1 METVLALI
9 TTYGALVLFGST
21 FLSCLALPVPASL
34 MMLAGGG
41 FVAAGDMTAID
52 VAAAAY
58 GGAILGDLTGF
69 AIARG
74 LGARLAA
81 WIDGR
86 KARADLFRKA
96 NALTDRWGGV
106 GIYLSRWLF
115 SPLGPYVNLTA
126 GLTRFRPLRFLAWDL
141 AGEATWVAIYV
152 GLGFAFADNIAAI
165 ADIASNASGLM
176 AGAALTVGLG
186 VILWRKTGKPAH
198 DPHI

>member
-1 METVLALI
+1 MDSVYALI
-9 TTYGALVLFGST
+9 TTYGAIVLFGAT
-21 FLSCLALPVPASL
+21 YLSCLALPMPASL

-41 FVAAGDMTAID
+41 LVAAGDLTVVE
-52 VAAAAY
+52 VAVAAY

-69 AIARG
+69 AVARVFG
-74 LGARLAA
+74 ERLETWAAARTS
-81 WIDGR
+81 
-86 KARADLFRKA
+86 RADLLRKA
-96 NALTDRWGGV
+96 HRLTDDWGGI

-176 AGAALTVGLG
+176 AGAALTAGLG
-186 VILWRKTGKPAH
+186 IILWRKTGKP
-198 DPHI
+198 